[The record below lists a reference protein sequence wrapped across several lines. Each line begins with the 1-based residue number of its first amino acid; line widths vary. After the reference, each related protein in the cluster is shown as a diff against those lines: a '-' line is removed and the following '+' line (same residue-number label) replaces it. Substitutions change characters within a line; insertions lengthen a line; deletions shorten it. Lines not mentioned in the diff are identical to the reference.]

1 MPAQRHLELQK
12 SQIVLSRDMGGLASA
27 LALAISLLR
36 HSQVEKLSKKR
47 KVSAKACRVSQ
58 VYAELPP
65 IGPPISS
72 LSTERLLRYGKIFR
86 VRRSFVRLAVRGSL
100 EYDDR
105 SSMKALML
113 ALVNDE
119 GTSNPKKSG
128 SSSKRTRLRD
138 DRVVI
143 FQRHNS
149 PRRRATLDTKRLL
162 VHEQT
167 RDGLGVGSATTEVE
181 DVTSA

>member
-1 MPAQRHLELQK
+1 MHSHWRYRFYDIVKSRSLAKSVKRQPKLVEYRKSTLSCHLL
-12 SQIVLSRDMGGLASA
+12 GL
-27 LALAISLLR
+27 
-36 HSQVEKLSKKR
+36 
-47 KVSAKACRVSQ
+47 
-58 VYAELPP
+58 PF
-65 IGPPISS
+65 SS

-86 VRRSFVRLAVRGSL
+86 VRRSFVRLNLRGSL

-105 SSMKALML
+105 SSMKTLML

-149 PRRRATLDTKRLL
+149 PRRRATLDTRRLL

-181 DVTSA
+181 DVTPA